1 MHKGL
6 SREKIVLAAIE
17 VLQKNG
23 FASFSLRAL
32 AESLNVK
39 AASLYKHFK
48 SMDELTVAVAL
59 KVYEEFDV
67 LREEAVAQAKTRQE
81 AMLALAMAYKEFA
94 YAHPSF
100 YHLLLVLPKMDK
112 QELELVTAR
121 IYAPIIEA
129 INMYKLDDEAKAHW
143 THIYMATVV
152 GFMVGKGSGLS
163 SCSHVSTSASFRL
176 AIRNIISAL
185 ESLEWEQIA
194 RASYLQ
200 EDNAN

>member
-129 INMYKLDDEAKAHW
+129 INM
-143 THIYMATVV
+143 
-152 GFMVGKGSGLS
+152 
-163 SCSHVSTSASFRL
+163 
-176 AIRNIISAL
+176 
-185 ESLEWEQIA
+185 
-194 RASYLQ
+194 
-200 EDNAN
+200 